1 MKPST
6 YMTASEIR
14 KAYLEF
20 FKSKGH
26 TIVKSS
32 PVVPQDDPTLLFT
45 NAGMNQFKANFLGLD
60 KSLSRA
66 TTSQK
71 CIRAGGKHNDLDNV
85 GYTARHHTF
94 FEMLGNFS
102 FGDYFKREAISWA
115 WELLTTV
122 YKLPPERLWVTVY
135 AEDDEAYGIWN
146 QEIGVPA
153 DRIVRIGDNKGARY
167 MSDNFWMMGDTGP
180 CGPCSEIFYDRGPSV
195 QGGPPGS
202 PDEDGDRYLEIWNLV
217 FTQFNRDAS
226 GKMNR
231 LPRPNIDT
239 GMGLERIAS
248 VLQDVPTNYDID
260 LFQNIMRAAKAA
272 VEEAG
277 ATNVDPQSPSL
288 KVIADHI
295 RACAFSVADGV
306 NPGNEGRAYVLR
318 RIARRA
324 IRHGYK
330 LGARGLFFYKLVE
343 PLAHEMGE
351 LYPELNNPRIAEVL
365 RAEEERFGM
374 TLATGMEILEAAIAQ
389 TKGGVLD
396 GEIAFKLHDTYG
408 FPVDLTGD
416 VCRERGLKVD
426 IDAFNLA
433 MNEQREKAR
442 ASAKFKIAAG
452 LVYNGEAGLFTGYS
466 ELEEGSSKVLA
477 LYKDGTEVES
487 VNAGDDVVVVLNK
500 TPFYA
505 EMGGQVGD
513 AGTLTNATTLLKV
526 RDTFRIKANV
536 FGHAAHVAEGKV
548 TKGDTLTA
556 KVDAERRAAIAR
568 NHSVTH
574 IMHKALRE
582 VLGVHV
588 AQKGSLVNES
598 MTRFDFSH
606 EKPMTAEEIA
616 EVEAIVNRE
625 ILANTET
632 LCRELPLEEAKATGA
647 TMLFGEKYGKTVRV
661 MNIGTS
667 CELCGGTHVRRTGDI
682 GLFKVLGEAG
692 ISAGVRRI
700 EAVTGFNALALAQKD
715 AALLAAASAKF
726 KAPAEE
732 LSEKIDQVQG
742 EIRSLE
748 HDLERAKSK
757 LAAHQVAGL
766 VHQITEIHGTKVLI
780 TVLEDLDPKA
790 LRSTVDFVKDQLKSV
805 VILFAVKSDDKLQF
819 CAGVTKNLLGK
830 VKAGELVNVA
840 AAAAGG
846 KGGGRPDIAMAG
858 ATDVTR
864 LEAAFSAARAFLTE
878 KL

>member
-1 MKPST
+1 
-6 YMTASEIR
+6 MTASEIR

-20 FKSKGH
+20 FRSKGH

-45 NAGMNQFKANFLGLD
+45 NAGMNQFKDNFLGLD

-66 TTSQK
+66 ATAQK

-122 YKLPPERLWVTVY
+122 YKLPADRLWVTVY
-135 AEDDEAYGIWN
+135 QEDDEAYAIWN

-153 DRIVRIGDNKGARY
+153 ERIVRIGDNKGARY

-180 CGPCSEIFYDRGPSV
+180 CGPCSEIFFDRGPSV

-260 LFQNIMRAAKAA
+260 LFQNIMQAAKAA

-277 ATNVDPQSPSL
+277 ATDVDPQSPSL

-295 RACAFSVADGV
+295 RSCAFSVADGV
-306 NPGNEGRAYVLR
+306 VPGNEGRAYVLR

-343 PLAHEMGE
+343 PLAREMGE
-351 LYPELNNPRIAEVL
+351 LYPELNNPRIAQVI

-374 TLATGMEILEAAIAQ
+374 TLATGMEILEAAISA
-389 TKGGVLD
+389 TKGAVLD

-408 FPVDLTGD
+408 FPVDLTAD
-416 VCRERGLKVD
+416 VCRERGIKVD
-426 IDAFNLA
+426 IEAFNLA

-452 LVYNGEAGLFTGYS
+452 LVYNGESGLFTGYT
-466 ELEEGSSKVLA
+466 ELETASAQVLA

-487 VNAGDDVVVVLNK
+487 ANAGDEVVVVLNK

-513 AGTLTNATTLLKV
+513 TGTLSNATTLLKV
-526 RDTFRIKANV
+526 SDTFRIKANV
-536 FGHAAHVAEGKV
+536 FGHAAHVAEGSIK
-548 TKGDTLTA
+548 KGDILTA
-556 KVDAERRAAIAR
+556 TVDAERRAAVAR
-568 NHSVTH
+568 NHSATH

-582 VLGVHV
+582 ILGIHV
-588 AQKGSLVNES
+588 AQKGSLVNEAV
-598 MTRFDFSH
+598 TRFDFSH
-606 EKPMTAEEIA
+606 DKPMTAEEMA
-616 EVEAIVNRE
+616 EVEDIVNRE
-625 ILANTET
+625 ILRNTET
-632 LCRELPLEEAKATGA
+632 LCRELPIEEAKTTGA
-647 TMLFGEKYGKTVRV
+647 VMLFGEKYGKTVRV

-667 CELCGGTHVRRTGDI
+667 CEFCGGTHVRRTGDI
-682 GLFKVLGEAG
+682 GLFKILGEAG

-700 EAVTGFNALALAQKD
+700 EAVTGMNALSLMQKD
-715 AALLAAASAKF
+715 ARLLSGAAAKF
-726 KAPAEE
+726 KAPEEE
-732 LSEKIDQVQG
+732 LGEKIDQVQNQV
-742 EIRSLE
+742 RSLE
-748 HDLERAKSK
+748 HDLMRAKEK

-766 VHQITEIHGTKVLI
+766 VHQITEVNGTKVLV
-780 TVLEDLDPKA
+780 TVLEDMDPKA
-790 LRSTVDFVKDQLKSV
+790 LRSTVDFVKDQLKSI
-805 VILFAVKSDDKLQF
+805 VILFAVKGQDKIQF

-830 VKAGELVNVA
+830 VKAGDLVNVA
-840 AAAAGG
+840 AAFAGG

-858 ATDVTR
+858 ATDVMK
-864 LEAAFSAARAFLTE
+864 LEGALAAAKDWLRE
-878 KL
+878 KLS

>member
-1 MKPST
+1 
-6 YMTASEIR
+6 MTASEIR

-20 FKSKGH
+20 FRSKGH

-45 NAGMNQFKANFLGLD
+45 NAGMNQFKDNFLGLD

-66 TTSQK
+66 ATAQK

-122 YKLPPERLWVTVY
+122 YKLPADRLWVTVY
-135 AEDDEAYGIWN
+135 QEDDEAYAIWN

-153 DRIVRIGDNKGARY
+153 ERIVRIGDNKGARY

-180 CGPCSEIFYDRGPSV
+180 CGPCSEIFFDRGPSV

-260 LFQNIMRAAKAA
+260 LFQNIMQAAKAA

-277 ATNVDPQSPSL
+277 ATDVDPQSPSL

-295 RACAFSVADGV
+295 RSCAFSVADGV
-306 NPGNEGRAYVLR
+306 VPGNEGRAYVLR

-343 PLAHEMGE
+343 PLAREMGE
-351 LYPELNNPRIAEVL
+351 LYPELNNPRIAQVI

-374 TLATGMEILEAAIAQ
+374 TLATGMEILEAAISA
-389 TKGGVLD
+389 TKGAVLD

-408 FPVDLTGD
+408 FPVDLTAD
-416 VCRERGLKVD
+416 VCRERGIKVD
-426 IDAFNLA
+426 IEAFNLA

-452 LVYNGEAGLFTGYS
+452 LVYNGESGLFTGYT
-466 ELEEGSSKVLA
+466 ELETASAQVLA

-487 VNAGDDVVVVLNK
+487 ANAGDEVVVVLNK

-513 AGTLTNATTLLKV
+513 TGTLSNATTLLKV
-526 RDTFRIKANV
+526 SDTFRIKANV
-536 FGHAAHVAEGKV
+536 FGHAAHVAEGSIQ
-548 TKGDTLTA
+548 KGDILTA
-556 KVDAERRAAIAR
+556 TVDAERRAAVAR
-568 NHSVTH
+568 NHSATH

-582 VLGVHV
+582 ILGIHV
-588 AQKGSLVNES
+588 AQKGSLVNEAV
-598 MTRFDFSH
+598 TRFDFSH
-606 EKPMTAEEIA
+606 DKPMTAEEIA
-616 EVEAIVNRE
+616 EVEDIVNRE
-625 ILANTET
+625 ILRNTET
-632 LCRELPLEEAKATGA
+632 LCRELPIEEAKTTGA
-647 TMLFGEKYGKTVRV
+647 VMLFGEKYGKTVRV

-667 CELCGGTHVRRTGDI
+667 CEFCGGTHVRRTGDI
-682 GLFKVLGEAG
+682 GLFKILGEAG

-700 EAVTGFNALALAQKD
+700 EAVTGMNALSLMQKD
-715 AALLAAASAKF
+715 ARLLSGAAAKF
-726 KAPAEE
+726 KAPEEE
-732 LSEKIDQVQG
+732 LGEKIDQVQNQV
-742 EIRSLE
+742 RSLE
-748 HDLERAKSK
+748 HDLMRAKEK

-766 VHQITEIHGTKVLI
+766 VHQITEVNGTKVLV
-780 TVLEDLDPKA
+780 TVLEDMDPKA
-790 LRSTVDFVKDQLKSV
+790 LRSTVDFVKDQLKSI
-805 VILFAVKSDDKLQF
+805 VILFAVKGQDKIQF

-830 VKAGELVNVA
+830 VKAGDLVNVA
-840 AAAAGG
+840 AAFAGG

-858 ATDVTR
+858 ATDVMK
-864 LEAAFSAARAFLTE
+864 LEGALAAAKDWLRE
-878 KL
+878 KLS

>member
-1 MKPST
+1 
-6 YMTASEIR
+6 MTASEIR

-20 FKSKGH
+20 FRSKGH

-45 NAGMNQFKANFLGLD
+45 NAGMNQFKDNFLGLD

-66 TTSQK
+66 ATAQK

-122 YKLPPERLWVTVY
+122 YKLPADRLWVTVY
-135 AEDDEAYGIWN
+135 QEDDEAYAIWN

-153 DRIVRIGDNKGARY
+153 ERIVRIGDNKGARY

-180 CGPCSEIFYDRGPSV
+180 CGPCSEIFFDRGPSV

-260 LFQNIMRAAKAA
+260 LFQNIMQAAKAA

-277 ATNVDPQSPSL
+277 ATDVDPQSPSL

-295 RACAFSVADGV
+295 RSCAFSVADGV
-306 NPGNEGRAYVLR
+306 VPGNEGRAYVLR

-343 PLAHEMGE
+343 PLAREMGE
-351 LYPELNNPRIAEVL
+351 LYPELNNPRIAQVI

-374 TLATGMEILEAAIAQ
+374 TLATGMEILEAAISA
-389 TKGGVLD
+389 TKGAVLD

-408 FPVDLTGD
+408 FPVDLTAD
-416 VCRERGLKVD
+416 VCRERGIKVD
-426 IDAFNLA
+426 IEAFNLA

-452 LVYNGEAGLFTGYS
+452 LVYNGESGLFTGYT
-466 ELEEGSSKVLA
+466 ELETASAQVLA

-487 VNAGDDVVVVLNK
+487 ANAGDEVVVVLNK

-513 AGTLTNATTLLKV
+513 TGTLSNATTLLKV
-526 RDTFRIKANV
+526 SDTFRIKANV
-536 FGHAAHVAEGKV
+536 FGHAAHVAEGSIK
-548 TKGDTLTA
+548 KGDILTA
-556 KVDAERRAAIAR
+556 TVDAERRAAVAR
-568 NHSVTH
+568 NHSATH

-582 VLGVHV
+582 ILGIHV
-588 AQKGSLVNES
+588 AQKGSLVNEAV
-598 MTRFDFSH
+598 TRFDFSH
-606 EKPMTAEEIA
+606 DKPMTAEEIA
-616 EVEAIVNRE
+616 EVEDIVNRE
-625 ILANTET
+625 ILRNTET
-632 LCRELPLEEAKATGA
+632 LCRELPIEEAKTTGA
-647 TMLFGEKYGKTVRV
+647 VMLFGEKYGKTVRV

-667 CELCGGTHVRRTGDI
+667 CEFCGGTHVRRTGDI
-682 GLFKVLGEAG
+682 GLFKILGEAG

-700 EAVTGFNALALAQKD
+700 EAVTGMNALSLMQKD
-715 AALLAAASAKF
+715 ARLLSGAAAKF
-726 KAPAEE
+726 KAPEEE
-732 LSEKIDQVQG
+732 LGEKIDQVQNQV
-742 EIRSLE
+742 RSLE
-748 HDLERAKSK
+748 HDLMRAKEK

-766 VHQITEIHGTKVLI
+766 VHQITEVNGTKVLV
-780 TVLEDLDPKA
+780 TVLEDMDPKA
-790 LRSTVDFVKDQLKSV
+790 LRSTVDFVKDQLKSI
-805 VILFAVKSDDKLQF
+805 VILFAVKGQDKIQF

-830 VKAGELVNVA
+830 VKAGDLVNVA
-840 AAAAGG
+840 AAFAGG

-858 ATDVTR
+858 ATDVMK
-864 LEAAFSAARAFLTE
+864 LEGALAAAKDWLRE
-878 KL
+878 KLS

>member
-153 DRIVRIGDNKGARY
+153 ERIVRIGDNKGARY

-295 RACAFSVADGV
+295 RACAFSIADGV

-365 RAEEERFGM
+365 RAEEERFGL

-466 ELEEGSSKVLA
+466 ELEEGASKVLA

-858 ATDVTR
+858 ATDVTK
-864 LEAAFSAARAFLTE
+864 LEAAFSAARAFLNE

>member
-122 YKLPPERLWVTVY
+122 YKLPAERLWVTVY

-146 QEIGVPA
+146 QEIGIPA
-153 DRIVRIGDNKGARY
+153 ERIVRIGDNKGARY

-295 RACAFSVADGV
+295 RACAFSIADGV

-365 RAEEERFGM
+365 RGEEERFGM
-374 TLATGMEILEAAIAQ
+374 TLATGMEILEAAIAH
-389 TKGGVLD
+389 TKDGVLD

-416 VCRERGLKVD
+416 VCRERGIKVD

-513 AGTLTNATTLLKV
+513 AGTLSNATTLIKV

-536 FGHAAHVAEGKV
+536 FGHAAHVAEGKI

-556 KVDAERRAAIAR
+556 KVDSERRAAIAR

-598 MTRFDFSH
+598 ITRFDFSH
-606 EKPMTAEEIA
+606 DKPMTAEEIA

-647 TMLFGEKYGKTVRV
+647 VMLFGEKYGKTVRV

-667 CELCGGTHVRRTGDI
+667 CELCGGTHVHRTGDI

-715 AALLAAASAKF
+715 ASLLAAASAKF

-742 EIRSLE
+742 EVRALE
-748 HDLERAKSK
+748 HDLDRAKSK

-766 VHQITEIHGTKVLI
+766 VHRITEINGTKVLL
-780 TVLEDLDPKA
+780 TVLEDLDPKE
-790 LRSTVDFVKDQLKSV
+790 LRSTVDFVKEQMKTV
-805 VILFAVKSDDKLQF
+805 VVLFAVKTADKLQF

-858 ATDVTR
+858 ATDVTK
-864 LEAAFSAARAFLTE
+864 LEAAFSAARVFLTE

>member
-122 YKLPPERLWVTVY
+122 YKLSPERLWVTVY

-858 ATDVTR
+858 ATDVTK